1 MKQLLFSL
9 LFICI
14 AFTNLFSQS
23 NSFGSATSIF
33 SSTSCTTTSGTLAGS
48 TYTAVAGA
56 CGSSNKDVWYKF
68 IAQAA
73 STTITISGAVANPR
87 FQIYNNSASS
97 SVYCSTSATG
107 TATTLVI
114 GTEYLVRI
122 YSNPD
127 NLTTFNICVQHSAQP
142 TRMKEI
148 FTDTII
154 GPNSAGFDSPW
165 EIAYE
170 PMEDSLWITE
180 NKTYKIRK
188 MSPNGNSRVIL
199 DLSETGS
206 FPSFR
211 RTFNSSQNPWPQGG
225 MMGFAIHPQFLA
237 ASNPKNYVYVAY
249 VRAFVGPGPASGNRN
264 RTVTNPNNG
273 GEAVKGDLFTTF
285 LVRFD
290 YNTTTKALE
299 NPVALCDT
307 ITGSNDHNSGRII
320 ISPVGGTDYL
330 FYAVGDMGAGQFY
343 SAERTNKSQLTNSY
357 EGKILRFN
365 LENTGTGTGL
375 DKWIPD
381 DNPFS
386 NVSPVTGKSAVW
398 VTGIRNNQG
407 FAYMNSMLF
416 GSSHGPFSDDEVN
429 QLISG
434 KNYGHPQIIGKKG
447 DGNYNNAKAAN
458 PTFPGWSNEFSGNPL
473 VTSLPL
479 ITDEA
484 NDPTP
489 NYVDPIY
496 SYFQAPNG
504 PVGTAGTVLN
514 IYTNNPANA
523 GWPSIAPSGM
533 DAYTSSKIPGWKNS
547 LLLASLKRGYMMR
560 IKPNITGTG
569 VDPIGGS
576 DTSAVINS
584 QNRFRDIAFGP
595 DGWTIYAVVDRSGS
609 TSGPTSTNPVN
620 SACPG
625 CVIKYT
631 FRGYTPSAVSPFPS
645 TIPSTIP
652 VDSSTSAGCVT
663 ATAVTINAANR
674 NNDLWVPITGPN
686 GNIIAEIDANNND
699 LGNITTSFFTR
710 TGNPVR
716 TAFANK
722 YLNRNVTIGVQ
733 TQPSTAVS
741 VRLYITAKEL
751 ADMIA
756 TSGSNVTGINDL
768 AVYKNTDACGTS
780 MASIATGQTIT
791 GRYVQSTY
799 GHAIQF
805 NVTSFS
811 SFYFLSSTNTLPFD
825 LFSFTA
831 KAQGDAAQLE
841 WVVNNEADVVSYT
854 VQRSLDNTN
863 FEDIAT
869 VDAKHLQSSNI
880 TYNYTDFNAGKLA
893 STVYYRIH
901 SNENN
906 GNRKFSDIINVN
918 FASMMV
924 TGVSVFPNPVTEK
937 TTVLINA
944 IADETA
950 NLKIIDNTGR
960 VIKVIAVNLVKGKNN
975 VQLDLT
981 KFKTGIYYIDVT
993 GKAISEK
1000 TKLIKQ

>member
-1 MKQLLFSL
+1 M
-9 LFICI
+9 
-14 AFTNLFSQS
+14 
-23 NSFGSATSIF
+23 
-33 SSTSCTTTSGTLAGS
+33 AGS
-48 TYTAVAGA
+48 SYTVVTGA
-56 CGSSNKDVWYKF
+56 CGSSNNDVWYKF

-87 FQIYNNSASS
+87 FQIYNNNCASLS
-97 SVYCSTSATG
+97 SVFCSSGATG

-122 YSNPD
+122 YSTTN
-127 NLTTFNICVQHSAQP
+127 NLTTFNICVQHAAQS
-142 TRMKEI
+142 TRMKEV

-165 EIAYE
+165 EITYE
-170 PMEDSLWITE
+170 PKEDSLWITE

-249 VRAFVGPGPASGNRN
+249 VRDFVGPGPAGPVAVNRN
-264 RTVTNPNNG
+264 RTATNPNT

-290 YNTTTKALE
+290 YNPTTKALE
-299 NPVALCDT
+299 NPISLCDT

-320 ISPVGGTDYL
+320 IAPVGGTDYL
-330 FYAVGDMGAGQFY
+330 FYAVGDMGAGQFF
-343 SAERTNKSQLTNSY
+343 SAERTNKAQLLNSY
-357 EGKILRFN
+357 EGKILRFT
-365 LENTGTGTGL
+365 LDNTSTGTGL

-381 DNPFS
+381 DNPFNS
-386 NVSPVTGKSAVW
+386 VAPVTGKSAVW

-407 FAYMNSMLF
+407 FAYANNTLF

-429 QLISG
+429 ILTSG
-434 KNYGHPQIIGKKG
+434 KNYGHPKIIGKRG
-447 DGNYNNAKAAN
+447 DANYNNARAAT
-458 PTFPGWSNEFSGNPL
+458 PTFSGWSGELSSNPL
-473 VTSLPL
+473 VCSLPL

-484 NDPTP
+484 NDATV
-489 NYVDPIY
+489 NYKDPIY
-496 SYFQAPNG
+496 SFYQSDNATIVNLYN
-504 PVGTAGTVLN
+504 T
-514 IYTNNPANA
+514 NPANS

-533 DAYTSSKIPGWKNS
+533 EAYTNTTIPGWKNS
-547 LLLASLKRGYMMR
+547 LVLASLKRGFLMR
-560 IKPNITGTG
+560 INPDIIGNTVI
-569 VDPIGGS
+569 PIGGL
-576 DTSAVINS
+576 DTAVVFNS
-584 QNRFRDIAFGP
+584 QNRFRDLAFGP
-595 DGWTIYAVVDRSGS
+595 DGLTIYAVVDRSGS
-609 TSGPTSTNPVN
+609 TSGPTSTLPVN

-631 FRGYTPSAVSPFPS
+631 FRGYNPTAVSPFPS
-645 TIPSTIP
+645 TIPTSIP

-663 ATAVTINAANR
+663 ATAVTINAANK
-674 NNDLWVPITGPN
+674 NNNLWVPITGPN

-733 TQPSTAVS
+733 NAPSTAVS

-960 VIKVIAVNLVKGKNN
+960 VIKVIAVNLVKGKNS

>member
-1 MKQLLFSL
+1 MKQLLLSL
-9 LFICI
+9 LSVLCVFL
-14 AFTNLFSQS
+14 FTN
-23 NSFGSATSIF
+23 
-33 SSTSCTTTSGTLAGS
+33 
-48 TYTAVAGA
+48 
-56 CGSSNKDVWYKF
+56 
-68 IAQAA
+68 AQA
-73 STTITISGAVANPR
+73 P
-87 FQIYNNSASS
+87 
-97 SVYCSTSATG
+97 
-107 TATTLVI
+107 L
-114 GTEYLVRI
+114 
-122 YSNPD
+122 
-127 NLTTFNICVQHSAQP
+127 P
-142 TRMKEI
+142 TRMKEV
-148 FTDTII
+148 FSETII
-154 GPNSAGFDSPW
+154 ANNAAGINSPW
-165 EIAYE
+165 EITYE
-170 PMEDSLWITE
+170 AQEDSLWITE
-180 NKTYKIRK
+180 NNTYRIRK
-188 MSPNGNSRVIL
+188 MHPNGGSRVIL
-199 DLSETGS
+199 DLSQTGS
-206 FPSFR
+206 FSSFR
-211 RTFNSSQNPWPQGG
+211 RTFTGSQNPWPQGG

-237 ASNPKNYVYVAY
+237 ASSPQNYVYVAY
-249 VRAFVGPGPASGNRN
+249 VRAFVGAGPYNNSGTGVRQ
-264 RTVTNPNNG
+264 TVTNPNNG

-285 LVRFD
+285 LVRFTYD
-290 YNTTTKALE
+290 ALSGTLGS
-299 NPVALCDT
+299 PVALCDT

-320 ISPVGGTDYL
+320 IAPVGGTDYL

-365 LENTGTGTGL
+365 LDNTGTGTGL

-386 NVSPVTGKSAVW
+386 NVAPVTGKSAVW
-398 VTGIRNNQG
+398 ARGIRNNQG
-407 FAYMNSMLF
+407 FAYVNNSLF

-429 QLISG
+429 KIISG
-434 KNYGHPQIIGKKG
+434 QNYGHPKIIGKKS
-447 DGNYNNAKAAN
+447 DGNYNGAKAAN
-458 PTFPGWSNEFSGNPL
+458 PNFKGWSNEFAGSPL
-473 VTSLPL
+473 ITSLPA

-484 NDPTP
+484 NDATP

-496 SYFQAPNG
+496 SYFQSDNATI
-504 PVGTAGTVLN
+504 VN
-514 IYTNNPANA
+514 IYTNNPSNS

-533 DAYTSSKIPGWKNS
+533 EGYTYSKIPGWKNS
-547 LLLASLKRGYMMR
+547 LILASLKRGYLMR
-560 IKPNITGTG
+560 IKPDAAGTG
-569 VDPIGGS
+569 VDLIGGF
-576 DTSAVINS
+576 DTSAVLNT
-584 QNRFRDIAFGP
+584 QNRFRDLAFGP
-595 DGWTIYAVVDRSGS
+595 DGLTIYAVVDRSGS
-609 TSGPTSTNPVN
+609 TSGPTSTTPVT
-620 SACPG
+620 STCPG
-625 CVIKYT
+625 CVIKYK
-631 FRGYTPSAVSPFPS
+631 FLGYNPTAVSPFPS
-645 TIPSTIP
+645 TIPTSIP
-652 VDSSTSAGCVT
+652 IETSASAGCVT
-663 ATAVTINAANR
+663 ANAVTINAANG
-674 NNDLWVPITGPN
+674 NNNLWVPITGPN
-686 GNIIAEIDANNND
+686 GNIIAEIKANNNN

-716 TAFANK
+716 TTFANK

-733 TQPSTAVS
+733 TPPSTAVS
-741 VRLYITAKEL
+741 VRLYLTTQEL

-768 AVYKNTDACGTS
+768 AVYKNADACGTV
-780 MASIATGQTIT
+780 MASIAAGQTVT

-854 VQRSLDNTN
+854 VQRSLDNIN

-880 TYNYTDFNAGKLA
+880 TYNFTAFTAGKLA
-893 STVYYRIH
+893 STVYFRIH
-901 SNENN
+901 SNENS
-906 GNRKFSDIINVN
+906 GSWKFSDIISVN

-960 VIKVIAVNLVKGKNN
+960 VIKVIAVNLVKGKNS

-981 KFKTGIYYIDVT
+981 KFKTGIYFIDIN

>member
-1 MKQLLFSL
+1 MKQLFISL
-9 LFICI
+9 LFV
-14 AFTNLFSQS
+14 FVFSNLFSQS
-23 NSFGSATSIF
+23 NSCGSATSIY
-33 SSTSCTTTSGTLAGS
+33 SSTSCTLTSGTLAGS
-48 TYTAVAGA
+48 SYTAVTGA
-56 CGSSNKDVWYKF
+56 CGASNNDVWYKF

-73 STTITISGAVANPR
+73 NTTISITGAVANPR
-87 FQIYNNSASS
+87 FQIYNNNCTSLG
-97 SVYCSTSATG
+97 SVYCSTAPSG

-122 YSNPD
+122 YSTTN
-127 NLTTFNICVQHSAQP
+127 NLTTFNICVQHVSQP

-165 EIAYE
+165 EITYE
-170 PMEDSLWITE
+170 DQEDSLWITE
-180 NKTYKIRK
+180 NKTYRIRK
-188 MSPNGNSRVIL
+188 MHPNGASRVIL

-206 FPSFR
+206 FPTFR
-211 RTFNSSQNPWPQGG
+211 RTFNSSQSPWPQGG

-237 ASNPKNYVYVAY
+237 ASSPQNYVYVAY
-249 VRAFVGPGPASGNRN
+249 VRAFVGAGPAGGVRQ
-264 RTVTNPNNG
+264 TVTNPNNG

-285 LVRFD
+285 LVRFT

-299 NPVALCDT
+299 SPVALCDT

-320 ISPVGGTDYL
+320 IAPVGGTDYL

-343 SAERTNKSQLTNSY
+343 SAERTMKSQLTNSY
-357 EGKILRFN
+357 EGKILRFT
-365 LENTGTGTGL
+365 LDNTATGTGL

-381 DNPFS
+381 DNPF
-386 NVSPVTGKSAVW
+386 NNIAPVTGKSAVW
-398 VTGIRNNQG
+398 VTGVRNNQG
-407 FAYMNSMLF
+407 FAYVNNMLF

-429 QLISG
+429 KFLSG
-434 KNYGHPQIIGKKG
+434 QNYGHPKIIGKKS
-447 DGNYNNAKAAN
+447 DGNYNGAKAAN
-458 PTFPGWSNEFSGNPL
+458 PSFSGWSNEFSGSPL
-473 VTSLPL
+473 ITSLPA

-484 NDPTP
+484 NDATP
-489 NYVDPIY
+489 NYIDPVF
-496 SYFQAPNG
+496 SYFQSNNAAI
-504 PVGTAGTVLN
+504 VN
-514 IYTNNPANA
+514 IYNTNPANS

-533 DAYTSSKIPGWKNS
+533 DGYTNSKIPGWKNS
-547 LLLASLKRGYMMR
+547 LLLASLKRGYLMR
-560 IKPNITGTG
+560 IKPNAAGTG
-569 VDPIGGS
+569 VDPIDGF
-576 DTSAVINS
+576 DTSSVVNT
-584 QNRFRDIAFGP
+584 QNRFRDLAFDP
-595 DGWTIYAVVDRSGS
+595 DGLTIYAIVDRSGS
-609 TSGPTSTNPVN
+609 TSGPTSTTPVN

-631 FRGYTPSAVSPFPS
+631 FRGYNPNATTPFQS
-645 TIPSTIP
+645 TIPAGIP

-663 ATAVTINAANR
+663 ATAVNINSSNY
-674 NNDLWVPITGPN
+674 NLWVPITGPN
-686 GNIIAEIDANNND
+686 GNIIAEIKANGNN

-733 TQPSTAVS
+733 TPPGSAVS
-741 VRLYITAKEL
+741 VRLYMTAKEL

-756 TSGSNVTGINDL
+756 TSGSGVTGVNDI
-768 AVYKNTDACGTS
+768 AVYKNNDACGTA
-780 MASIATGQTIT
+780 MASVAAGQTVT

-811 SFYFLSSTNTLPFD
+811 SFYFLSSASTLPFD
-825 LFSFTA
+825 LFSFTG

-854 VQRSLDNTN
+854 VQRSLDNTT

-901 SNENN
+901 SNENS
-906 GNRKFSDIINVN
+906 GSRKFSDIISVN
-918 FASMMV
+918 FASLMV

-960 VIKVIAVNLVKGKNN
+960 VIKVIVVNLVKGKNSI
-975 VQLDLT
+975 QLDLT
-981 KFKTGIYYIDVT
+981 KFKTGIYFIDIN

-1000 TKLIKQ
+1000 VKLIKQ